1 MDFDRDPV
9 TIDLGE
15 RVRILFRSGGRP
27 IDHYAVM
34 LQVEFDGEWST
45 VRLID
50 NHLDHHHMHR
60 YDGGEKS
67 DPEHFAH
74 GTVNEVIPQAI
85 RYMRDHC
92 QPIIDSWTTA

>member
-9 TIDLGE
+9 TIDLSE
-15 RVRILFRSGGRP
+15 RARILFRSGGRP

-34 LQVEFDGEWST
+34 LQVEIDGEWHT

-50 NHLDHHHMHR
+50 NHLDQHHMHR
-60 YDGGEKS
+60 YDGHQKGG
-67 DPEHFAH
+67 PEHFAH

-85 RYMRDHC
+85 RYMRDHF

>member
-9 TIDLGE
+9 TIDLDE
-15 RVRILFRSGGRP
+15 SVRILFRSGGRP

-34 LQVEFDGEWST
+34 LQVAVDDEWRT

-50 NHLDHHHMHR
+50 NHLDYHHMHR
-60 YDGGEKS
+60 YDGHEKG

-85 RYMRDHC
+85 RYMRDHF
-92 QPIIDSWTTA
+92 QPIIHSWTTA

>member
-9 TIDLGE
+9 TIDLDE
-15 RVRILFRSGGRP
+15 SVRILFRSGGRP

-34 LQVEFDGEWST
+34 LQVAVDDEWRT
-45 VRLID
+45 VRLVD
-50 NHLDHHHMHR
+50 NHLDQHHMHR
-60 YDGGEKS
+60 YHGQEKG

-85 RYMRDHC
+85 RYMRDHFE
-92 QPIIDSWTTA
+92 PIIHSWTAA